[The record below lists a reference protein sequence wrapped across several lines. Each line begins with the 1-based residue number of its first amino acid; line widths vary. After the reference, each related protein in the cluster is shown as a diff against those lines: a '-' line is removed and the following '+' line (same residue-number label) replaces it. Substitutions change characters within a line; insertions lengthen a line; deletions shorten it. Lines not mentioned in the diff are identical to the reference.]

1 MKVTLLIITLIL
13 SVIHIVMTS
22 ITDDRRVYE
31 SLNKKQLYTLSWIK
45 DVISTVIIL
54 LLVILAFVQGWLYRV
69 DVI

>member
-1 MKVTLLIITLIL
+1 MKATLLIITLIL

-45 DVISTVIIL
+45 DVISAVIIL
-54 LLVILAFVQGWLYRV
+54 LLVILAFVQG
-69 DVI
+69 